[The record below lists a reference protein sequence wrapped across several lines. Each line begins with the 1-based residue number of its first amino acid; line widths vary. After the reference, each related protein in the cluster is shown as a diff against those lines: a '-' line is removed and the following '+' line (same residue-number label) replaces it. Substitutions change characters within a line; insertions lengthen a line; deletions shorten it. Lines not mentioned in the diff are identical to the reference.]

1 MRQPV
6 LSIEA
11 LSVTLPSDSD
21 RRFAVQDV
29 SLDLARGEILCIVG
43 ESGSGKSV
51 LTSAIMGALPDGLA
65 LSGGRILFEGR
76 DISRLPE
83 AAMRRLRGASI
94 AMIFQ
99 EPMSALNPA
108 LTVAD
113 QIEEVFELH
122 RPAMPRE
129 ERRRR
134 VLALLHDVRLPDPET
149 LSRRLPHQL
158 SGGQCQRIVIAM
170 ALALDP
176 VLLIADEPTTAL
188 DVTTQ
193 AQILRLMRELRDE
206 HGHAILFITHD
217 LGVVADI
224 ADNVVVM
231 RQGRMVEQGPMLQV
245 LTDPRDPY
253 TKMLVETLPGTVPKH
268 DLPPRAYPAVSVRNV
283 VKHYGRN
290 RALDDISFDLARGS
304 TLAIVGE
311 SGCGKSTLARA
322 VIRLAEVDSGQVVID
337 GVDFATLSGRRL
349 RQMRRT
355 VQMVFQDPYGALN
368 PRRNVGKILRR
379 AGRLSGLSA
388 ADARAQALALID
400 MVGLPPEALLR
411 GVDAFSG
418 GQRQRVGIARALA
431 MRPGVIIAD
440 EIVAAL
446 DMSMQAQILDLLAR
460 LKRDAGLTLLFI
472 THDLRVA
479 AEIADTVAVMHKGRI
494 VEIGPASKVFA
505 SPVHDYTRQ
514 LLAAI
519 PGQALR
525 GAARS
530 AIVAHQPASW

>member
-6 LSIEA
+6 LSIEG
-11 LSVTLPSDSD
+11 LCVTLPAGSD

-29 SLDLARGEILCIVG
+29 SLDIARGEILCVVG

-65 LSGGRILFEGR
+65 RSGGRIMFEGR

-83 AAMRRLRGASI
+83 AAMRRLRGAAI

-108 LTVAD
+108 HTVAD
-113 QIEEVFELH
+113 QIEEVLRLH
-122 RPAMPRE
+122 KPAMRAP

-193 AQILRLMRELRDE
+193 AQILHLMRELRDV

-231 RQGRMVEQGPMLQV
+231 RHGLMVEQGSATQV

-253 TKMLVETLPGTVPKH
+253 TRMLVETLPGAAPKH

-283 VKHYGRN
+283 VKHYGST
-290 RALDDISFDLARGS
+290 RALDNVSFDLARGS

-311 SGCGKSTLARA
+311 SGSGKSTLARA
-322 VIRLAEVDSGQVVID
+322 IIRLAEVDSGQVVID
-337 GVDFATLSGRRL
+337 GIDFATLSGLKL

-355 VQMVFQDPYGALN
+355 VQMVFQNPYGALN
-368 PRRNVGKILRR
+368 PRRNVGQILRR
-379 AGRLSGLSA
+379 AGILGGLSPA
-388 ADARAQALALID
+388 EAQAQALALLD
-400 MVGLPPEALLR
+400 MVGLPREALLR

-431 MRPGVIIAD
+431 MRPSLIIAD

-460 LKRDAGLTLLFI
+460 LKREAGLTLLFI

-479 AEIADTVAVMHKGRI
+479 ADIADTVAVMHKGRI
-494 VEIGPASKVFA
+494 VEMGPVSEVFA

-525 GAARS
+525 GAVRA
-530 AIVAHQPASW
+530 AN